1 MFHIGALSL
10 TGVRRTPRRR
20 TSLRAA
26 AYRLAF
32 DLLCALAVDRP
43 AHVIPAKPVPGLD
56 RGAGALPIGRSPST
70 LAGREG

>member
-32 DLLCALAVDRP
+32 GVLCALAVDRP
-43 AHVIPAKPVPGLD
+43 AQPN
-56 RGAGALPIGRSPST
+56 PIGRSPST